1 MGNPGMMR
9 TSGVQSLGF
18 HAREGGRESSVQ
30 EDGVKRV
37 LLFAFVLLW
46 LPQGRVWAEEPVHF
60 PDAKLKAVV
69 EEHLWLSDPTP
80 TDMLQ
85 LTSLHAAARGIS
97 NITGLEYA
105 TNLQTLVLRWNQ
117 IHDISALSGL
127 DELEELDAHDNFIR
141 DISALSGKSRLY
153 KLILRYNQIAD
164 ISALTDLASLQQLD
178 LRANPLN
185 EYACTLHIP
194 QILANNPG
202 IAFDYDA
209 CVTRRLSI
217 SSGTGGSVISPGEGE
232 FTYEN
237 GASVRVEAIAN
248 SDFVFLG
255 WVGTHSDS
263 RNPAMVVMD
272 QDHEIRATFANLV
285 DPNWVDDPADDPDAG
300 AGGDPN
306 DRPMPP
312 AGYSDILY
320 VDADAPGD
328 PGPGDPD
335 VSDPL
340 EDGSE
345 SHPFDRIQEALDAA
359 ALEGVYILVRPGTY
373 SEDLDLL
380 GKRLALVGID
390 PRASVPQPYPVLEGN
405 GTGPVVR
412 FVSGEDRSCL
422 MQGFVITAS
431 SDGPAAAIVCR
442 AASPTIAHC
451 LIVGNRTSDANGA
464 AVYCERS
471 RALLTNCTIA
481 DNCGGSQGAGVYA
494 MDSEITLSN
503 SILWNNAPA
512 ELLVEGTGQVS
523 IRYCDVAGGWF
534 GTGNLDVDPLFAR
547 AGSWADSNDP
557 NAVPGPPGSTALWVE
572 GDYHLQSQAGR
583 WNPDVGRWTQD
594 PVTSFCIDAGD
605 ANRPAGD
612 EPSPNGGLVNI
623 GAYGGTIGASK
634 SWLGG
639 STF

>member
-1 MGNPGMMR
+1 M
-9 TSGVQSLGF
+9 
-18 HAREGGRESSVQ
+18 
-30 EDGVKRV
+30 KRV
-37 LLFAFVLLW
+37 LFAFVLLW

-85 LTSLHAAARGIS
+85 LTSLHAAARGILD
-97 NITGLEYA
+97 ITGLEYA

-127 DELEELDAHDNFIR
+127 DELEELDAHDNFIS
-141 DISALSGKSRLY
+141 DISALSGKSRLG
-153 KLILRYNQIAD
+153 KVILRYNQISD
-164 ISALTDLASLQQLD
+164 ISVLTDLTSLGQLD

-202 IAFDYDA
+202 IAFDYDP

-237 GASVRVEAIAN
+237 GATVRVEATAD
-248 SDFVFLG
+248 SDFVFLE
-255 WVGTHSDS
+255 WAGTHSDS
-263 RNPAMVVMD
+263 RNPAAVTMD
-272 QDHEIRATFANLV
+272 QDHEIRATFANLL
-285 DPNWVDDPADDPDAG
+285 DPNWVDDPGDDPDPDV
-300 AGGDPN
+300 GGDPN

-320 VDADAPGD
+320 VDAAAPGD
-328 PGPGDPD
+328 PGPADPD

-359 ALEGVYILVRPGTY
+359 ALEGVYILVRPGAY
-373 SEDLDLL
+373 PENLDLL

-390 PRASVPQPYPVLEGN
+390 SRVSVPQPYPVLQGN

-422 MQGFVITAS
+422 MQGFVITADCGS
-431 SDGPAAAIVCR
+431 SGAAIVCR
-442 AASPTIAHC
+442 SASPTIAHC
-451 LIVGNRTSDANGA
+451 LVVGNHTSDVNGA
-464 AVYCERS
+464 AVYCENS

-481 DNCGGSQGAGVYA
+481 DNRGGSAGAGIYA

-503 SILWNNAPA
+503 SILWNNAPV
-512 ELLVEGTGQVS
+512 ELLVEGTGQAS
-523 IRYCDVAGGWF
+523 IRHCDIAGGWF
-534 GTGNLDVDPLFAR
+534 GTGNFNFDPLFAR
-547 AGSWADSNDP
+547 AGSWVGSNDP
-557 NAVPGPPGSTALWVE
+557 NAVSGSAGPATVWVE

-583 WNPDVGRWTQD
+583 WDPDAGRWDPDAGRWDPDAGGWIQD

-623 GAYGGTIGASK
+623 GAYGGTVGASK
-634 SWLGG
+634 SWLGRP
-639 STF
+639 TF